1 MRMLMILLITLANPT
16 SLPSSISRVF
26 TRRAWKPP
34 FIWLTYGFEWH
45 MARHWHI
52 QRTYC
57 TYDIS
62 SFTSIQR
69 CKEGQE
75 SIWWFIVVGIS
86 PITIPYHGWYI
97 TIVSPIIV
105 VCCGLSSDV
114 LPPRK
119 SQRLTFIV
127 SVQHIC
133 HIPTK
138 LAETRE
144 LDKKGI
150 VEELDGL
157 TNTLG
162 ANLTLSGRIGTDW
175 DVIICT
181 IVTSWK

>member
-1 MRMLMILLITLANPT
+1 M
-16 SLPSSISRVF
+16 
-26 TRRAWKPP
+26 
-34 FIWLTYGFEWH
+34 
-45 MARHWHI
+45 
-52 QRTYC
+52 
-57 TYDIS
+57 
-62 SFTSIQR
+62 
-69 CKEGQE
+69 
-75 SIWWFIVVGIS
+75 VGIS
-86 PITIPYHGWYI
+86 PLYHHP
-97 TIVSPIIV
+97 TPIIV

-157 TNTLG
+157 TNALG
-162 ANLTLSGRIGTDW
+162 ANLTLAGRIGTD
-175 DVIICT
+175 
-181 IVTSWK
+181 